1 MKEFILKSMTDFVI
15 YQYEKLKNEEINTL
29 DYAFNTGI
37 YAHFFKKPLRLGYFI
52 PCDENDVP
60 LEEPKHYD
68 LWKKH
73 GSFTQYGESIV
84 PECSKFNE
92 AKQRV
97 FFEGFIKEGDFI
109 NNNELNVNIWIYDLN
124 KINMQHLITCNLT
137 LTETAKKEI
146 GL

>member
-1 MKEFILKSMTDFVI
+1 MNLTSSKDFRKLLTGKSDSEYRRLRENFDNFL
-15 YQYEKLKNEEINTL
+15 E
-29 DYAFNTGI
+29 
-37 YAHFFKKPLRLGYFI
+37 KPLKLGYFI

-60 LEEPKHYD
+60 LEEPKRWNDY
-68 LWKKH
+68 LEFPE
-73 GSFTQYGESIV
+73 SFDGNKEWYELYAYQ
-84 PECSKFNE
+84 E
-92 AKQRV
+92 AKKRV
-97 FFEGFIKEGDFI
+97 LFEGFIKEGDFI